1 MVTTTM
7 RMLDWVHS
15 YTSDTWPVSLLSVGF
30 VVRSISLEK
39 RLLSSLSTSDDSD
52 HGSACAL
59 DGLSHTRWHSDTGL
73 LTIFGVADDDSTGAR
88 GSSEGA
94 TVTHLGLNVGD
105 DGSFWHAVDWDNI
118 ANSKGSFR
126 SSIDKLTGVHALDSD
141 EILSVLLV
149 FVLVSEND
157 FGKRCATARIVHNVL
172 HNSFDVSFALSEV
185 QGSETSW

>member
-1 MVTTTM
+1 
-7 RMLDWVHS
+7 MLDWVHS

-88 GSSEGA
+88 GSGEGA

-105 DGSFWHAVDWDNI
+105 NGSFWHAVDWDNI
-118 ANSKGSFR
+118 ANSKGSY
-126 SSIDKLTGVHALDSD
+126 
-141 EILSVLLV
+141 
-149 FVLVSEND
+149 
-157 FGKRCATARIVHNVL
+157 
-172 HNSFDVSFALSEV
+172 
-185 QGSETSW
+185 